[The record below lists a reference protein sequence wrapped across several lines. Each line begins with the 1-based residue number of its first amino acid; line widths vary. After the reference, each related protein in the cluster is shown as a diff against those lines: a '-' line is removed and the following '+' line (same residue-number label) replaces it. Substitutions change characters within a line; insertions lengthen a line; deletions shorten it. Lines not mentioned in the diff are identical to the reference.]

1 MAYGAASGRRPMERA
16 SKISHSEIINS
27 AAVKELLA
35 ACSVPEG
42 ADQSVVD
49 AGAVEVSAPDIE
61 RIRAVV
67 AVDGGYREV
76 SVREEFPAAA
86 VTFFTFGPLLFQLK
100 DLRDLDSKPFLAPED
115 MARLKK
121 IQRYS
126 LALPTRNISREGRSL
141 QVSIRETLQDFF
153 EHRDGEEAP
162 LADALRWILFRGW
175 DKGAEQT
182 WEIPECPNYGCSASP
197 IVLDLN
203 SPNRSEC
210 ECCGG
215 PLLLIDALRLHER
228 IDEEQGAAGIS
239 GFIMTT
245 LEQVVLTHVIKALY
259 ESKPSFLAE
268 VLFIKD
274 GPLGFFGTTAPLSKP
289 MRELASHLGHYK
301 DPSKPKGE
309 MLPLL
314 NIAGLEKS
322 GAFVEH
328 ALQIADRMKPGTVLI
343 LTNEYIYRY
352 IVPGDP
358 NSADPYGKNT
368 YWGGKLIFKATDGNV
383 YVASVPTGDFEASP
397 VYSDFFNLTEILA
410 VLGTLRCSMYDNALI
425 PIALA
430 NKLVSLSEFPSSRI
444 LETFAKETV
453 GGPVPVK

>member
-1 MAYGAASGRRPMERA
+1 MAYGSASGRRPIERA

-27 AAVKELLA
+27 APVKELLV
-35 ACSVPEG
+35 ACSVPEA
-42 ADQSVVD
+42 ADGDVVD
-49 AGAVEVSAPDIE
+49 AAAQEVSPPDAE

-67 AVDGGYREV
+67 AIDGGYREAP
-76 SVREEFPAAA
+76 VRKEFPSAA
-86 VTFFTFGPLLFQLK
+86 VTFFTFGPLLFQLE
-100 DLRDLDSKPFLAPED
+100 DLKELDAMPFLAPED

-121 IQRYS
+121 IQRYT
-126 LALPTRNISREGRSL
+126 LALPTRNISREGKSL

-153 EHRDGEEAP
+153 EHQDGEEAP
-162 LADALRWILFRGW
+162 LADALRWILFRAW
-175 DKGAEQT
+175 DKGAEQA
-182 WEIPECPNYGCSASP
+182 WGIPECPNYGCSASP
-197 IVLDLN
+197 IVLDIN
-203 SPNRSEC
+203 SPNRFEC
-210 ECCGG
+210 ESCGG
-215 PLLLIDALRLHER
+215 PLFLIDSLRLHER

-245 LEQVVLTHVIKALY
+245 LEQVVLAHVIKALF
-259 ESKPSFLAE
+259 ESKPAFLAE

-289 MRELASHLGHYK
+289 MRELASHLGHHK
-301 DPSKPKGE
+301 DPGKADGE
-309 MLPLL
+309 ELTLL

-322 GAFVEH
+322 GSFVEH
-328 ALQIADRMKPGTVLI
+328 ATQIADRMKPGTVLV

-383 YVASVPTGDFEASP
+383 YVASVPTGDFKPTPA
-397 VYSDFFNLTEILA
+397 YDDFFNLTEILA

-425 PIALA
+425 PVALA
-430 NKLVSLSEFPSSRI
+430 NKLVSLSEFPSSKI
-444 LETFAKETV
+444 LETFAKESV
-453 GGPVPVK
+453 G

>member
-1 MAYGAASGRRPMERA
+1 MERA
-16 SKISHSEIINS
+16 SKVSHSEIINS

-35 ACSVPEG
+35 ACSIPEA
-42 ADQSVVD
+42 ADESVIE
-49 AGAVEVSAPDIE
+49 AASRAVSPPDNE

-67 AVDGGYREV
+67 AIDGGYREV
-76 SVREEFPAAA
+76 PVRDEFPSAAL
-86 VTFFTFGPLLFQLK
+86 TFFTFGPLLFQLK
-100 DLRDLDSKPFLAPED
+100 DLRELDSMPFLAPED

-121 IQRYS
+121 IQRYT
-126 LALPTRNISREGRSL
+126 LALPTRNISRDGNSL

-153 EHRDGEEAP
+153 ERQDGDEAP
-162 LADALRWILFRGW
+162 LAEALRWILFRAW
-175 DKGAEQT
+175 NKGAEQA
-182 WEIPECPNYGCSASP
+182 WEIPECPNYGCSVSP
-197 IVLDLN
+197 IVLDVK

-210 ECCGG
+210 ESCGG
-215 PLLLIDALRLHER
+215 PLFLIDALRLHER

-245 LEQVVLTHVIKALY
+245 LEQVVLAHVVKALF

-268 VLFIKD
+268 ILFIKD

-289 MRELASHLGHYK
+289 MRELAAHLGHYD
-301 DPSKPKGE
+301 DPSKASGE
-309 MLPLL
+309 KSALL

-328 ALQIADRMKPGTVLI
+328 AVQIADRIKPERVLI
-343 LTNEYIYRY
+343 LTNDYIYRY

-368 YWGGKLIFKATDGNV
+368 YWGGKLIFKAADGNV
-383 YVASVPTGDFEASP
+383 YVASVPTGDFKASP
-397 VYSDFFNLTEILA
+397 SYDDFFNLTEILA

-444 LETFAKETV
+444 LETFAKENV
-453 GGPVPVK
+453 GGPGSVN